1 MLKSVYIWPKCNN
14 NVGYDMSVLV
24 VVKVKKKGIKESKEK
39 WEESNG

>member
-1 MLKSVYIWPKCNN
+1 MLKSVYIWPKCN

-39 WEESNG
+39 